1 MPEHLG
7 FQGRMASSHQN
18 DATDPVNLALNYG
31 YGFLEGEVRKAINS
45 VGLEFSVGFLHD
57 LGDYQTKQSLAYD
70 LQEPY
75 RWLSDICVIDAFES
89 ETLKLSDFYF
99 TGDGYRYRFKPE
111 PKQRFID
118 LVRERFNSGASYRA
132 RVLMWDTVIE
142 QKTVEL
148 GWILVNGAPTV
159 DFAEPELK
167 LVRCHDRQLRA
178 RVLSLSQLEASQLG
192 IRKSTLHY
200 LRKNSQCGK

>member
-1 MPEHLG
+1 
-7 FQGRMASSHQN
+7 
-18 DATDPVNLALNYG
+18 
-31 YGFLEGEVRKAINS
+31 LEGEVRKAINS
-45 VGLEFSVGFLHD
+45 VGLELSVGFLHD
-57 LGDYQTKQSLAYD
+57 LGDYQTKQSLVYD

-75 RWLSDICVIDAFES
+75 RWLSDICVIDAFEF
-89 ETLKLSDFYF
+89 ETSKLSDFYF
-99 TGDGYRYRFKPE
+99 TGDDCRYRFKPE

-132 RVLMWDTVIE
+132 RVLKWDTIIE
-142 QKTVEL
+142 QKTAEL

-167 LVRCHDRQLRA
+167 LVRCDDRQLRA

-192 IRKSTLHY
+192 IGKSTLHY
-200 LRKNSQCGK
+200 LRKSSQCGKSFKFYSKVHRRLCPKNQSFKKGSEDA